1 MDDGGDGDDDLEM
14 KNDDQVMLELDEEQ
28 LAAPVVLTLSETDTI
43 TLVHI
48 PGVRVQKES
57 MEEKAVLERNAVYNE
72 FKASHGKDADV
83 YTVHHTQTRN
93 FELKNK
99 EVMAAPPATRE
110 SGSMATTWD
119 IHDSY
124 KQEEDALYGDGEE
137 ALDAG
142 KDASG
147 GKDGMSELERQ
158 VDTVVAAAL
167 ASPGCLLDAEG
178 AVRIGPQTRRGGG
191 GGGGGS
197 SNKRNK
203 GHSRSAH
210 GSGSRSRN
218 AMASGASR
226 SRATH
231 GSSGSSKDN
240 RAQHSRSSAA
250 NSTASGG
257 GGGGEGWGDA
267 ADGADIMVARESSR
281 VLSSRALLLS
291 LRTVERAIQ
300 QNSYHSRHRLYRAVP
315 GSEAELEQAKA
326 AERLRLAAAAGE
338 LGDLSGVAAT
348 DGVCVCVARVW
359 LCRGAWLCCSVPHL
373 LSAWLSR
380 RAQRARGAPLVVRV
394 PAHQGPQRVVHGLE
408 QGQQGSVGRELRPV
422 RLRRP
427 GERRA
432 DCVLV
437 HEKPGVPGVC
447 AQDARWRH
455 HAGLQRGPP
464 QPSRGGL
471 VQRNRRH
478 LRRPQGHGRRDRRHA
493 RHGECAAVRPHRCCV
508 ASAVGAPG
516 RAWGAVDL
524 DLHGWSREGVVDEE
538 GAHMQRCVCTLWR

>member
-210 GSGSRSRN
+210 GSGS
-218 AMASGASR
+218 
-226 SRATH
+226 
-231 GSSGSSKDN
+231 SK
-240 RAQHSRSSAA
+240 
-250 NSTASGG
+250 
-257 GGGGEGWGDA
+257 
-267 ADGADIMVARESSR
+267 MAREPK
-281 VLSSRALLLS
+281 ALMMGALPAS
-291 LRTVERAIQ
+291 LI
-300 QNSYHSRHRLYRAVP
+300 RLCA
-315 GSEAELEQAKA
+315 S
-326 AERLRLAAAAGE
+326 
-338 LGDLSGVAAT
+338 T
-348 DGVCVCVARVW
+348 
-359 LCRGAWLCCSVPHL
+359 GAQCIGTIKC
-373 LSAWLSR
+373 
-380 RAQRARGAPLVVRV
+380 
-394 PAHQGPQRVVHGLE
+394 
-408 QGQQGSVGRELRPV
+408 
-422 RLRRP
+422 
-427 GERRA
+427 
-432 DCVLV
+432 
-437 HEKPGVPGVC
+437 
-447 AQDARWRH
+447 
-455 HAGLQRGPP
+455 
-464 QPSRGGL
+464 
-471 VQRNRRH
+471 
-478 LRRPQGHGRRDRRHA
+478 
-493 RHGECAAVRPHRCCV
+493 
-508 ASAVGAPG
+508 
-516 RAWGAVDL
+516 
-524 DLHGWSREGVVDEE
+524 
-538 GAHMQRCVCTLWR
+538 